1 MPPLGV
7 ETPGPTRVTGGD
19 LQAPVAILNLPGEED
34 ARSLSAELA
43 RRLGLPLCGPGD
55 VSPEHLVLVAGARG
69 LELWAGSERR
79 AGYARVDWS
88 IRGEVRG
95 GGRPLAGQPLPRAIG
110 RKPGFVVDATAGFG
124 GDAFALATLGHRVL
138 ALERSPVMAALLEDG
153 RTRALADPQLQEAAG
168 RIQICCA
175 DAREHLGQL
184 DTPPDAIY
192 IDPMYPAPP
201 RTKAALPR
209 IEIQLLRRL
218 VGTDSSDT
226 ELLAAALASGARRVV
241 VKRPPGAPVLP
252 GPRTDSHSG
261 KLVRYDVYHAAPSNP
276 PRSDLSRE

>member
-1 MPPLGV
+1 MSRPPLGV
-7 ETPGPTRVTGGD
+7 ESPKPDRVGGGHHPD
-19 LQAPVAILNLPGEED
+19 PVAVLNLPGEEGP
-34 ARSLSAELA
+34 RRPSSELA
-43 RRLGLPLCGPGD
+43 HRLGLPLCGP
-55 VSPEHLVLVAGARG
+55 SEANPEHLLLVASAQG

-88 IRGEVRG
+88 IRSEVRG
-95 GGRPLAGQPLPRAIG
+95 AGRRLAGQPLPRAIG

-138 ALERSPVMAALLEDG
+138 AVERSPVMAALLEDG
-153 RTRALADPQLQEAAG
+153 RARALADPQLQEAAG

-175 DAREHLGQL
+175 DARERLGQL
-184 DTPPDAIY
+184 DPPPDAVY

-201 RTKAALPR
+201 RAKAALPR

-218 VGTDSSDT
+218 VGTNSTDT

-252 GPRTDSHSG
+252 GPRVDSHSG

-276 PRSDLSRE
+276 PGVT

>member
-7 ETPGPTRVTGGD
+7 ETPGPDRIAGGD
-19 LQAPVAILNLPGEED
+19 IQAPVAILNLPGEEG

-43 RRLGLPLCGPGD
+43 RRLGLPLCGPGEA
-55 VSPEHLVLVAGARG
+55 SPEHLLLVAGAQG

-124 GDAFALATLGHRVL
+124 DDAFALATLGHRVL
-138 ALERSPVMAALLEDG
+138 AVERSPVMAALLEDG
-153 RTRALADPQLQEAAG
+153 RARALADPGLREAAG

-184 DTPPDAIY
+184 DAPPDAVY

-201 RTKAALPR
+201 RPKTALPR
-209 IEIQLLRRL
+209 LEIQLLRRL
-218 VGTDSSDT
+218 VGTDSTDA

-252 GPRTDSHSG
+252 GPRVDSHSG

-276 PRSDLSRE
+276 PGVT